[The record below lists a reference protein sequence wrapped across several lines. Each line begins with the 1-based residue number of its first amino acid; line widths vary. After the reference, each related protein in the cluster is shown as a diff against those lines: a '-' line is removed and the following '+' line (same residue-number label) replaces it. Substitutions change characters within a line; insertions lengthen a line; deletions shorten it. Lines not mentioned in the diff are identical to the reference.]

1 MFSQLQVSTMGVQSG
16 VLQGEHQQ
24 RLLSPSE
31 LVDQRGYV
39 RVQRGSHR
47 AHAGQGGLKRLA
59 GQRLE
64 NMAPVQT
71 VLILYAGVCKVS
83 GALF

>member
-1 MFSQLQVSTMGVQSG
+1 MGVQSG

-47 AHAGQGGLKRLA
+47 VGSSVWLGNA
-59 GQRLE
+59 
-64 NMAPVQT
+64 
-71 VLILYAGVCKVS
+71 
-83 GALF
+83 